1 MEDNF
6 NKHLGNKLKLRR
18 LALGLTQTK
27 VAKAINV
34 TFQQIQKY
42 EKGTNG
48 VSSIRLLQLSNYL
61 KVPIDYF
68 FEDFSEYLINIEKS
82 KEGHMNINYNFLIK
96 LYSELN
102 SDQKLKLR
110 RLALGLT
117 QTKVAKAI
125 NVTFQQIQ
133 KYEKGTNGVSSIRL
147 LQLSNYL
154 KVPINYFFEDFSE
167 YLINV
172 EKSKESPITVNYNF
186 LVKLYSE
193 LTNDQKIKFNKN
205 LQTISVP
212 VTKTG

>member
-61 KVPIDYF
+61 KVRIDYF
-68 FEDFSEYLINIEKS
+68 FEDFPEYLINLEKS
-82 KEGHMNINYNFLIK
+82 TEGHINVNYNFLMK

-102 SDQKLKLR
+102 NEQKL
-110 RLALGLT
+110 
-117 QTKVAKAI
+117 
-125 NVTFQQIQ
+125 
-133 KYEKGTNGVSSIRL
+133 
-147 LQLSNYL
+147 
-154 KVPINYFFEDFSE
+154 
-167 YLINV
+167 
-172 EKSKESPITVNYNF
+172 
-186 LVKLYSE
+186 
-193 LTNDQKIKFNKN
+193 KFNKN
-205 LQTISVP
+205 LQTANIGISKV
-212 VTKTG
+212 G